1 MPNAQSRLATLQP
14 AAPGPDPRR
23 WLMLPVVLTAMFMA
37 GFDIWTVNVAAP
49 SLQRDLH
56 VSDAALQLI
65 VGGYAFMYASGMVT
79 GGRLGDLF
87 GYRRMFMIGVV
98 SFAAASLLCGL
109 AQSSGELVAA
119 RLLQGL
125 TGAAMVPQVLALITA
140 TFPVRERSRALAWFG
155 VTMGVGFVSGQI
167 LGGGLIEA
175 DIAGLGW
182 RSIFLV
188 NVPVGVLALVAAAV
202 VVPHARGQRRPRLD
216 PLGAVGVSVSIALAL
231 VPLTLGRDEGWP
243 PWTWAS
249 LAAALPLLGLTV
261 LWERRLARRGGEPL
275 LDLPLFRERTFSA
288 GLAVNFGLVFF
299 FASFMFVLTLLLQAG
314 LGQPP
319 LRAGIE
325 ALPLAAAFTIMSIL
339 SPRFSARLGARS
351 ITLGASITTLG
362 TIALA
367 VTGAHYGAQLTGWD
381 LAPAT
386 VLIGLGQWIALP
398 SLIGAVLA
406 HVRPDRA
413 GAAAGILTTT
423 QQFGAASGIAV
434 IGAVFYAAL
443 GVAPTRGTFVSGMV
457 VAMSVAAVLVAIT
470 AAITL
475 LLPRRSASPRPA
487 ASRQEFRGEGRA
499 AAAGQQPGAA
509 AMSHAARP
517 AMEHAVSP
525 AMEQAVS
532 PALSRAGSAAAD

>member
-1 MPNAQSRLATLQP
+1 
-14 AAPGPDPRR
+14 
-23 WLMLPVVLTAMFMA
+23 MLPVVLTAMFMA
-37 GFDIWTVNVAAP
+37 GFDIWAVNVAAP
-49 SLQRDLH
+49 SLQRDLN

-87 GYRRMFMIGVV
+87 GYRRMFMLGVV

-125 TGAAMVPQVLALITA
+125 TGAIMVPQVLALITA
-140 TFPVRERSRALAWFG
+140 TFPVHERSRALAWFG

-167 LGGGLIEA
+167 LGGGLIQA
-175 DIAGLGW
+175 NILGLGW

-188 NVPVGVLALVAAAV
+188 NVPVGVLALVAAAI
-202 VVPHARGQRRPRLD
+202 VVPHAWAQRRPRLD
-216 PLGAVGVSVSIALAL
+216 PLGAVGVSLSIALAL

-249 LAAALPLLGLTV
+249 LAAALPVLGLT
-261 LWERRLARRGGEPL
+261 LWWERRLARRGGEPL
-275 LDLPLFRERTFSA
+275 IDLPLFRDRTFSA
-288 GLAVNFGLVFF
+288 GLVVNFGLVFF
-299 FASFMFVLTLLLQAG
+299 FGSFMFVLTLLLQAG
-314 LGQPP
+314 LGQSP
-319 LRAGIE
+319 LHAGIE
-325 ALPLAAAFTIMSIL
+325 VLPLAAAFTAMSIL

-367 VTGAHYGAQLTGWD
+367 ATGALYGAGLTGWD

-386 VLIGLGQWIALP
+386 VLIGLGQGIALP
-398 SLIGAVLA
+398 SLIGAVLT
-406 HVRPDRA
+406 HVRAERA

-443 GVAPTRGTFVSGMV
+443 GAAPGRGTFVSAMV
-457 VAMSVAAVLVAIT
+457 VAMSLNAALVAI
-470 AAITL
+470 AAAMTW
-475 LLPRRSASPRPA
+475 LLPRRTAARQVSPGQGEAVGQAPA
-487 ASRQEFRGEGRA
+487 PAPA
-499 AAAGQQPGAA
+499 V
-509 AMSHAARP
+509 SHAP
-517 AMEHAVSP
+517 SP
-525 AMEQAVS
+525 AREHVA
-532 PALSRAGSAAAD
+532 SAAD

>member
-1 MPNAQSRLATLQP
+1 
-14 AAPGPDPRR
+14 
-23 WLMLPVVLTAMFMA
+23 MLPVVLTAMFMA
-37 GFDIWTVNVAAP
+37 GFDIWAVNVAAP

-87 GYRRMFMIGVV
+87 GYRRMFMLGVV

-125 TGAAMVPQVLALITA
+125 TGAIMVPQVLALITA
-140 TFPVRERSRALAWFG
+140 TFPVHERSRALAWFG

-167 LGGGLIEA
+167 LGGALIQA
-175 DIAGLGW
+175 NIFGLGW

-188 NVPVGVLALVAAAV
+188 NVPVGVVALVAAAI
-202 VVPHARGQRRPRLD
+202 VVPHAWAQRRPRLD
-216 PLGAVGVSVSIALAL
+216 PLGAVGVSLSIALAL

-249 LAAALPLLGLTV
+249 LAAALPVLGLT
-261 LWERRLARRGGEPL
+261 LWWERRLARRGGEPL
-275 LDLPLFRERTFSA
+275 IDLPLFRDRTFSA
-288 GLAVNFGLVFF
+288 GLVVNFGLVFF
-299 FASFMFVLTLLLQAG
+299 FGSFMFVLTLLLQAG
-314 LGQPP
+314 LGQSP
-319 LRAGIE
+319 LHAGIE
-325 ALPLAAAFTIMSIL
+325 VLPLAAAFTAMSIL

-367 VTGAHYGAQLTGWD
+367 ATGARYGAGLTGWD

-386 VLIGLGQWIALP
+386 VLIGLGQGIALP
-398 SLIGAVLA
+398 SLIGAVLT
-406 HVRPDRA
+406 HVRAERA

-443 GVAPTRGTFVSGMV
+443 GAAPGRGTFVSAMV
-457 VAMSVAAVLVAIT
+457 VAMSVNAALVAI
-470 AAITL
+470 AAAMTW
-475 LLPRRSASPRPA
+475 LLPRRAAARQVSAG
-487 ASRQEFRGEGRA
+487 QG
-499 AAAGQQPGAA
+499 AAAGQAPAPA
-509 AMSHAARP
+509 PAVRHAPSRAREHAA
-517 AMEHAVSP
+517 
-525 AMEQAVS
+525 
-532 PALSRAGSAAAD
+532 SAAD